1 MEAPNP
7 TGDSPEDN
15 SPEDNSRADR
25 VLRSRRVLLGALPL
39 LAVAGAAACSPN
51 SSTDNVE
58 KILDAAGPPP
68 RPADPDAAVAALMEG
83 NARFVARTPKVR
95 QVSDIE
101 VLWTKQAAGQAPFA
115 TVLGCADSR
124 LAPELIFDQ
133 FVGDIFVVREA
144 GNIADS
150 PTSLGSLEFS
160 QKVLGSKAIVVLGHS
175 SCGAVQAAFD
185 GAEPGGNIQAVVDAI
200 RPGVAGAADLDAAIA
215 DNVRAVIERI
225 RAKSSVLAEAERSG
239 ACSIVGAV
247 YDLASARV
255 NLL

>member
-1 MEAPNP
+1 M
-7 TGDSPEDN
+7 
-15 SPEDNSRADR
+15 
-25 VLRSRRVLLGALPL
+25 LLGALPL
-39 LAVAGAAACSPN
+39 LAVAGAAACGSDGA
-51 SSTDNVE
+51 TDDVE
-58 KILDAAGPPP
+58 KILEAAGPPP
-68 RPADPDAAVAALMEG
+68 RPADPDAAVTALMEG
-83 NARFVARTPKVR
+83 NERFVARTPKVR
-95 QVSDIE
+95 QVSEIE

-185 GAEPGGNIQAVVDAI
+185 NAEPGGNIQAIVDAI
-200 RPGVAGAADLDAAIA
+200 RPGVTGAADLDDAIA
-215 DNVRAVIERI
+215 ANVRAVIERI
-225 RAKSSVLAEAERSG
+225 RTKSPLLAEAERTG
-239 ACSIVGAV
+239 ACRIAGAV
-247 YDLASARV
+247 YDLNSARV
-255 NLL
+255 RLL